1 MFSRLKASKENKYI
15 CTHLATTPLHK
26 ETMSSG
32 ETPKY
37 KCPYPGCLFTSEKK
51 YNYERH
57 LECKKLHSLEGLE
70 FKLKCNGKCGATW
83 FTGAFDKP
91 AVLAYLNPSERT
103 LATCLVR

>member
-1 MFSRLKASKENKYI
+1 
-15 CTHLATTPLHK
+15 TTPLHK

-70 FKLKCNGKCGATW
+70 FKLKCNGKCGGMW

-103 LATCLVR
+103 PATCLVR